1 MQKMNI
7 SKESSQNGF
16 NKSKNGKKRRRYTDG
31 IPGFVV
37 IADKGTDSR
46 YK

>member
-7 SKESSQNGF
+7 SSESSRTGSK
-16 NKSKNGKKRRRYTDG
+16 KSKKEKRRRYTDG